1 MNRPVFP
8 FPPVI
13 MLANTV
19 QHAIGED
26 GGLMQLDMLRHTVC
40 IDTIQYTVGWS
51 EVSVY

>member
-1 MNRPVFP
+1 
-8 FPPVI
+8 